1 MLFVSN
7 LGDVILLKNQKKN
20 IIKGQR
26 IFRFCGLSIKKNHT
40 GIYLCI
46 SMKNN
51 FNVHVINLLVI
62 LFPCQIIKIIWDC

>member
-7 LGDVILLKNQKKN
+7 LGDVILLKNHKKN

-26 IFRFCGLSIKKNHT
+26 IFRFCGLSIKKKSYRN
-40 GIYLCI
+40 LCI

-51 FNVHVINLLVI
+51 FNVHVIHLLFYF
-62 LFPCQIIKIIWDC
+62 LAR

>member
-26 IFRFCGLSIKKNHT
+26 IFRFCGLSIKK
-40 GIYLCI
+40 
-46 SMKNN
+46 
-51 FNVHVINLLVI
+51 
-62 LFPCQIIKIIWDC
+62 IIQEFMYFHEK

>member
-26 IFRFCGLSIKKNHT
+26 IFRFCGLSIKKKSYRN
-40 GIYLCI
+40 LCI

>member
-40 GIYLCI
+40 GIY
-46 SMKNN
+46 
-51 FNVHVINLLVI
+51 V
-62 LFPCQIIKIIWDC
+62 FP